1 MPRKLDCGRCRKRNT
16 CTSLCDK
23 AKKYVNQDVV
33 GPLNDYMG
41 VRATWMKH
49 PLPSGVKGGPFCFSW
64 NDLASRH
71 DEERFNYPF
80 LSQIERKSLHLY
92 YQESLSYKQIAQRVR
107 KKTSTVRGILSRAKK
122 KMRDHARK
130 HKVKGLP
137 NAPPHS
143 WSILLK

>member
-1 MPRKLDCGRCRKRNT
+1 
-16 CTSLCDK
+16 
-23 AKKYVNQDVV
+23 
-33 GPLNDYMG
+33 
-41 VRATWMKH
+41 MKH

-71 DEERFNYPF
+71 GEERFNYPF